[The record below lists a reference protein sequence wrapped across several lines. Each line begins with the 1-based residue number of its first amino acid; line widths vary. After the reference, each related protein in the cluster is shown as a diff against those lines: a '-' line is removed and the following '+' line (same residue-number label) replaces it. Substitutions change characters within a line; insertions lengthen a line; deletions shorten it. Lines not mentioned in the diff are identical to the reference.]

1 MIPPLWLVSAAAL
14 VAPAPAAVNPWFG
27 TWSLRLKSADEKPET
42 LVYSDAGG
50 GAMRM
55 VSVEDNSIIVTRFD
69 GQPAKDQGAKA
80 GVEQTLAVKALSPT
94 SYSWTFARDGKPIAQ
109 GINTLAADAKSFTEI
124 AWSVADPTKRFT
136 LVYER
141 R

>member
-1 MIPPLWLVSAAAL
+1 MLL
-14 VAPAPAAVNPWFG
+14 VAESAQAKANPWFG
-27 TWSLRLKSADEKPET
+27 TWQLRLKDAGEKPET

-55 VSVEDNSIIVTRFD
+55 VSVEQRSVIITRFD
-69 GQPAKDQGAKA
+69 GKPSADIGEGAGKGNA
-80 GVEQTLAVKALSPT
+80 LAVKSVSPT
-94 SYSWTFARDGKPIAQ
+94 SYSWTFIMAGKPFVQ
-109 GINTLAADAKSFTEI
+109 GRNTLAADRKTFTETSWLVSKPSDI
-124 AWSVADPTKRFT
+124 VT